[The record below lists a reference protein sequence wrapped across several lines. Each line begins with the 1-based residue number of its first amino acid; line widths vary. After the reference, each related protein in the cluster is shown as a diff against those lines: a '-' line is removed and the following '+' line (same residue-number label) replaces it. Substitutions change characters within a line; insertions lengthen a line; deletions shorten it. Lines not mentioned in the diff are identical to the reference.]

1 MDTEKNMDGQK
12 ISFVAEDGTQTWFYV
27 LGQTKFYGIHYLL
40 VTEDEDQDE
49 AQVYILKDLSGED
62 SVEALYEIVED
73 EEELHAVAGLF
84 EELLE
89 DVDIVSENDPFR
101 A

>member
-1 MDTEKNMDGQK
+1 MDTAKNMEEQR
-12 ISFVAEDGTQTWFYV
+12 ISFVAEDGTQTQFYV

-40 VTEDEDQDE
+40 VTEDEDQE
-49 AQVYILKDLSGED
+49 ETEVYILKDLSGED
-62 SVEALYEIVED
+62 SMEALYEIVED
-73 EEELHAVAGLF
+73 GEELHAVAGLF

-89 DVDIVSENDPFR
+89 DVDFR